1 MTDIIFSTIVS
12 DLKKAIE
19 TARHPFKYFTLAT
32 SSINGTPRLRTL
44 VLREIDEQLNL
55 TVYTDKRSKKITHIH
70 EHNTV
75 SLLFLDS
82 ERLIQISIRAKA
94 EIITDN
100 SSIKKI
106 WENVPQKSRK
116 EYTTTLAPGEEI
128 RDPELVDFLE
138 EKHFFTAIK
147 LIPDKI
153 EYLKLNRPNH
163 IRVLFKKQ
171 NNDWK
176 GTYLV
181 P

>member
-1 MTDIIFSTIVS
+1 MTEIIFSTIIN

-19 TARHPFKYFTLAT
+19 SKGHPFKYFTLAT

-44 VLREIDEQLNL
+44 VLREIDEDLNL
-55 TVYTDKRSKKITHIH
+55 TVYTDKRSKKITHIN

-82 ERLIQISIRAKA
+82 ERLIQLSIRATA
-94 EIITDN
+94 EIVTDDRTLKN
-100 SSIKKI
+100 I
-106 WENVPQKSRK
+106 WEEVPQKSK
-116 EYTTTLAPGEEI
+116 KQYTTKLAPGEEI
-128 RDPELVDFLE
+128 RDPEQIDFLE

-147 LIPDKI
+147 LVPNKI
-153 EYLKLNRPNH
+153 EYLRLNRPNH
-163 IRVLFKKQ
+163 IRVLFKKE
-171 NNDWK
+171 NNKWK